1 MSSPFKE
8 LILSG
13 GNIKTTPIKE
23 EAPGSDDIIWG
34 RELIKVYSS
43 GELEVTALRGMDI
56 TIKRGEI
63 IAIIGPSGC
72 GKTTLLNI
80 IGALDLPT
88 AGMIFIDGIDIKK
101 MDERKLS
108 QFRRQK
114 IGFIFQN
121 FNLISTLTA
130 EENIE
135 LPMRINGLKVSTI
148 KERTKDLLK
157 AIGLEDRKHHRPD
170 QLSGGEQQRTAFAV
184 ALGNDPSII
193 LADEPTGEL
202 DSETGREIMDLF
214 KALSK
219 QMGKTEVIVTHD
231 QRISSIADRT
241 LKIIDGRIVSED

>member
-1 MSSPFKE
+1 MPSPFKG
-8 LILSG
+8 LTLSG
-13 GNIKTTPIKE
+13 VQKKTPIKVE
-23 EAPGSDDIIWG
+23 KPGPDEIIWG

-121 FNLISTLTA
+121 FNLLGTLTA

-231 QRISSIADRT
+231 QRISTIADRT